1 MLGPEERELE
11 AGKIDADVGDR
22 WVLVRR
28 VEEPMGVVFW
38 PSGLFTTKRWAGIL
52 QT

>member
-11 AGKIDADVGDR
+11 GGKTDTDVGDR

-28 VEEPMGVVFW
+28 VEEPMDVVFW
-38 PSGLFTTKRWAGIL
+38 TSGLFTMKRWAGVL